1 VAAQQIYRKPQ
12 PLQKVG
18 NFGPIMGFQP
28 NTGLTNQI
36 IMQNTAGGRVG
47 KRLMSNEP
55 MQFFE
60 KKKKSSQPSNDYNE
74 A

>member
-1 VAAQQIYRKPQ
+1 
-12 PLQKVG
+12 VG
-18 NFGPIMGFQP
+18 NFGPIMSFQP

-36 IMQNTAGGRVG
+36 IMQNTGGGRVG

-60 KKKKSSQPSNDYNE
+60 KKKKNS
-74 A
+74 